1 MSERPLAVPGVAGGS
16 GFLHDRRS
24 RKEQGHAGIP
34 GVFTAS
40 LENRSGDVLLW
51 VREEGGGGGREG
63 GRERPLLIL
72 CVILI
77 VFY

>member
-1 MSERPLAVPGVAGGS
+1 MPGVAGGS

-51 VREEGGGGGREG
+51 VRGEEGGGKRRGG
-63 GRERPLLIL
+63 ERDL
-72 CVILI
+72 
-77 VFY
+77 Y